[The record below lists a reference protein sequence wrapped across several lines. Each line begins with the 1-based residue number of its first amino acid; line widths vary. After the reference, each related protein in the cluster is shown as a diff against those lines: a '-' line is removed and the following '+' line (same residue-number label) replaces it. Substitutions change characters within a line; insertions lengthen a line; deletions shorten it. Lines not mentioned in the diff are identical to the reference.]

1 LGIKESATFD
11 IFGAAVEVRILGESS
26 MRFLACLCVAFCLSA
41 CATASLN
48 WADDRPPV
56 GVQGPKPMCSSGPG
70 GKTAACA
77 TAILE
82 NTAIQSKK

>member
-1 LGIKESATFD
+1 MKNVL
-11 IFGAAVEVRILGESS
+11 
-26 MRFLACLCVAFCLSA
+26 FLACLCVMACLSA
-41 CATASLN
+41 CATASPSVV
-48 WADDRPPV
+48 DDRPPV

-82 NTAIQSKK
+82 NAAIQSKK

>member
-1 LGIKESATFD
+1 
-11 IFGAAVEVRILGESS
+11 
-26 MRFLACLCVAFCLSA
+26 MRVLACLCVVFGLSA
-41 CATASLN
+41 CATASSN

-56 GVQGPKPMCSSGPG
+56 GVQGSKPMCSSGPG

>member
-1 LGIKESATFD
+1 
-11 IFGAAVEVRILGESS
+11 
-26 MRFLACLCVAFCLSA
+26 MRVLAFVCVVFCLSA
-41 CATASLN
+41 CATASSN

-56 GVQGPKPMCSSGPG
+56 GVQGSQPTCSSGPG

>member
-1 LGIKESATFD
+1 
-11 IFGAAVEVRILGESS
+11 
-26 MRFLACLCVAFCLSA
+26 MRFLACLCIVAGLSA
-41 CATASLN
+41 CATASPN

-77 TAILE
+77 TAVLE
-82 NTAIQSKK
+82 NAAIHSK

>member
-1 LGIKESATFD
+1 MRVL
-11 IFGAAVEVRILGESS
+11 AVV
-26 MRFLACLCVAFCLSA
+26 CVVFCLSA
-41 CATASLN
+41 CATASPN

-56 GVQGPKPMCSSGPG
+56 GVQGSKPMCSSGPG